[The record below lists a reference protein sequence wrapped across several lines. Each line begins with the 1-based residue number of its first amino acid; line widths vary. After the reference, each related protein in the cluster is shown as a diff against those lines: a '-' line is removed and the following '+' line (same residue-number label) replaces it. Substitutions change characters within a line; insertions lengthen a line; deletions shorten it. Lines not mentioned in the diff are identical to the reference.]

1 MTREQFTAYAERSQ
15 RQLRRFLTALCC
27 GDSAL
32 ADDIAQDTY
41 VKAYLASDTFRE
53 EAAFSTWIHT
63 IAYNTYLSYRRSER
77 PFMKLDDNTDTTA
90 RETADSAFRY
100 QALYQAL
107 RRLSDLERNTILL
120 YYMEGYS
127 VKEIAE
133 MTRSAQDVVRQQMSR
148 GRKHLKSLLNKTAI

>member
-1 MTREQFTAYAERSQ
+1 
-15 RQLRRFLTALCC
+15 
-27 GDSAL
+27 
-32 ADDIAQDTY
+32 
-41 VKAYLASDTFRE
+41 
-53 EAAFSTWIHT
+53 
-63 IAYNTYLSYRRSER
+63 
-77 PFMKLDDNTDTTA
+77 MKLDDNTDTTA